1 MQFAKVGINKEEK
14 AQRFYLSNRA
24 FRIENDF
31 FCVIVISNDFQ
42 HITLKLLVKDIHR
55 LKIKPKDFHIH
66 YDYK

>member
-31 FCVIVISNDFQ
+31 FV
-42 HITLKLLVKDIHR
+42 
-55 LKIKPKDFHIH
+55 
-66 YDYK
+66 